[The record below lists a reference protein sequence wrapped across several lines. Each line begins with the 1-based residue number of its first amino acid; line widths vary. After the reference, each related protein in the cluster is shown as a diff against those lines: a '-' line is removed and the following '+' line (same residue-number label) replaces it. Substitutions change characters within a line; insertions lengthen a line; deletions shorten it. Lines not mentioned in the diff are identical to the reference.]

1 MAIVDQVESDMKSA
15 LRAGDRERTSALRLL
30 LAELRKAHK
39 EGDGD
44 ELAVLRRE
52 RKRRADAAAAYR
64 AAGRS
69 DLAEREEGEAQ
80 LLAAYLPSELSD
92 GELAELVREA
102 IAATGAASPA
112 DMGRVMKHAVA
123 AAQGRAEGSRLAAA
137 VRAALQG

>member
-1 MAIVDQVESDMKSA
+1 MKSA

>member
-80 LLAAYLPSELSD
+80 LLAAYLPSELSA

-102 IAATGAASPA
+102 
-112 DMGRVMKHAVA
+112 MA